1 MTFFTPD
8 HINTNTHAEMN
19 AAYTQAASLLLCN
32 YFLFLINGRQKSPQW
47 TWDARGTRY
56 VNIAWVFLDPL
67 LVLFESNK
75 TSSSVQPSHESSSC
89 VCTKT
94 AFLFPL
100 TALCH
105 VFSIVLQL
113 VEWCQCGGVGVKHTA
128 SPGPKLEGKPT
139 LNHYCCCHLVL
150 YGQVQSPACDLTLCL
165 DLLCGVHKCVA
176 PLCIKVL
183 HVLQS

>member
-32 YFLFLINGRQKSPQW
+32 YFLFLINGHLEIP
-47 TWDARGTRY
+47 T
-56 VNIAWVFLDPL
+56 VNVRHPGNSVCEHCLGFSGSSFSFIWI
-67 LVLFESNK
+67 K
-75 TSSSVQPSHESSSC
+75 SSSVQPSHESSSC

-139 LNHYCCCHLVL
+139 LNHYRCCHLVL

-165 DLLCGVHKCVA
+165 DLLCSVH
-176 PLCIKVL
+176 
-183 HVLQS
+183 